1 MRNEEPSQP
10 RLAVP
15 PDGAAN
21 AAPGWAALTELL
33 LTCSTALREELAA
46 RSQSAAL
53 SGPQFALLW
62 ACESGNGGLSQR
74 ELALRLSLSTA
85 HVSGLVEQ
93 LGARGLIVGARAA
106 NDRRR
111 QIWQLTPAGR
121 DAVQNVIVE
130 LEPFAQ
136 RLNSQLSAST
146 REQLDIVLR
155 NLSTALLSRPRL
167 HEMPAPN
174 VTAMAGGAA

>member
-1 MRNEEPSQP
+1 MRIEDPSQP
-10 RLAVP
+10 RLA
-15 PDGAAN
+15 DRAYGEAS

-33 LTCSTALREELAA
+33 LTCSTALRDELAA

-62 ACESGNGGLSQR
+62 ACESGPGGLSQR
-74 ELALRLSLSTA
+74 ELALRLSLSAA

-121 DAVQNVIVE
+121 DAVQNVVVSF
-130 LEPFAQ
+130 EPFAQ
-136 RLNSQLSAST
+136 RLNSQLSSST
-146 REQLDIVLR
+146 REQLEIVLR

-167 HEMPAPN
+167 HEPPAPN
-174 VTAMAGGAA
+174 AIPMAGGAA